1 MLKCDFCG
9 VESEEVKRVAVAT
22 DYDRLSVKHDTQYAC
37 PECSVKK
44 DSERQDQEKAA
55 DKVG

>member
-9 VESEEVKRVAVAT
+9 VESDTVQRVAVDAG
-22 DYDRLSVKHDTQYAC
+22 YDRLTVKHRKMYAC

-44 DSERQDQEKAA
+44 DAERRDTAEKSAE
-55 DKVG
+55 